1 MKKHWIVQYLL
12 LSMILLL
19 VLGGCGSTISP
30 KSSETVTEKPDLL
43 LVSTTSTQ
51 DSGLLDLLVPEFEE
65 KTGYNVK
72 TIAVGTG
79 AGLAMGEKGE
89 ADVLLTHSPSAEEK
103 LVNNQDVINY
113 HLVMYNDF
121 VIVGPTLDPA
131 KIKGTNSTIGAL
143 KKIYEQNSLFISRG
157 DDSGTHKKEKTLW
170 EEAKIEPTGKWYQES
185 GSGQGQTL
193 YIASQKGGYA
203 LTDRGTFLS
212 LQKDLNLDVL
222 VEGDQSLLN
231 VYHVMEVNPDKFPKV
246 NQEGARAFI
255 EFIIDP
261 KTQKQI
267 EEFGKDKFGQSLF
280 YPAAGKED
288 KSLGQ

>member
-1 MKKHWIVQYLL
+1 MKKHWIVKYQI
-12 LSMILLL
+12 LSITLLL
-19 VLGGCGSTISP
+19 VLGGCGPKTSP
-30 KSSETVTEKPDLL
+30 ELSETVPKKSDLL

-51 DSGLLDLLVPEFEE
+51 DSGLLDLLVPEFEK

-89 ADVLLTHSPSAEEK
+89 VDVLLTHSPSAEEK

-121 VIVGPTLDPA
+121 VFVGPTLDPA
-131 KIKGTNSTIGAL
+131 KIKGTNSAIGAL

-231 VYHVMEVNPDKFPKV
+231 VYHVMQVNPDKLPKV
-246 NQEGARAFI
+246 NQEGARTFI

-280 YPAAGKED
+280 YPAAGKEGE
-288 KSLGQ
+288 SLDQ